1 MVDGPLQSGLGG
13 LTPVTARSLEVIHN
27 LQVAGL
33 YSRILQLQEEL
44 RQAQAMVQRLDA
56 QLVAHCA
63 RHVKAAVTLDA
74 INTLLETYREG
85 K

>member
-1 MVDGPLQSGLGG
+1 MSEKPLRSARGG
-13 LTPVTARSLEVIHN
+13 LTPATGPSLEVIHN
-27 LQVAGL
+27 LQVARL

-63 RHVKAAVTLDA
+63 RHVKAVVTLDA